1 MSAPKK
7 RGLGRGLEALLG
19 PKAADTATPE
29 VQPGERLRQL
39 PVLKG
44 AEIHGAVLQ
53 PQGKALR
60 RGGMNLHGQ
69 KLGTRRR
76 IGSNNARFHGKA
88 RDRLILII

>member
-1 MSAPKK
+1 MGQQ
-7 RGLGRGLEALLG
+7 RHGDFV
-19 PKAADTATPE
+19 AAAY
-29 VQPGERLRQL
+29 ERLRQL